1 VAVKTYRRQTNGE
14 RSKIGDTNRFVTGL
28 ILALAL
34 MPFAAGRVRA
44 EVKAGDVITGD
55 NANKVASL
63 VSPGNLILVKQGMTL
78 KIVPTGQLDWPNP
91 YKAATEKYSGQVQL
105 SPGGELGNYVAGLP
119 FPLLDANDPQVGRKI
134 MWNFSYR
141 PLYTDDIDIREAE
154 VESRTADP
162 AVSDSIERFTAGH
175 VALYDNINRNEV
187 PPTPVDPD
195 LIRGGIRYRF
205 AIYPLLEPS
214 ELRGAGFLRYRH
226 MDPSMEDDAWVYSS
240 FARKVRR
247 VAANTLADSIENG
260 GGDSA
265 GGSAATYANTLD
277 PDTYFGFAAKIE
289 DFDYR
294 LLGVKRMLACVEAEN
309 SPAQACPSDG
319 GRTVCPENWEKRY
332 LYVIEATAR
341 KTSILGSP
349 ISIPKRIL
357 YIDSEGW
364 FVTASDLYDQDGQLW
379 KTVATF
385 NAYRDRPTPGSQ
397 ISVWPFKRMFQTALV
412 DEDVRTGFSTILYTP
427 SRDSDFDDT
436 WSINQGVITPYLLEP
451 STIVRL
457 GH

>member
-1 VAVKTYRRQTNGE
+1 
-14 RSKIGDTNRFVTGL
+14 
-28 ILALAL
+28 
-34 MPFAAGRVRA
+34 
-44 EVKAGDVITGD
+44 
-55 NANKVASL
+55 
-63 VSPGNLILVKQGMTL
+63 
-78 KIVPTGQLDWPNP
+78 
-91 YKAATEKYSGQVQL
+91 
-105 SPGGELGNYVAGLP
+105 
-119 FPLLDANDPQVGRKI
+119 
-134 MWNFSYR
+134 
-141 PLYTDDIDIREAE
+141 
-154 VESRTADP
+154 
-162 AVSDSIERFTAGH
+162 
-175 VALYDNINRNEV
+175 
-187 PPTPVDPD
+187 
-195 LIRGGIRYRF
+195 
-205 AIYPLLEPS
+205 
-214 ELRGAGFLRYRH
+214 
-226 MDPSMEDDAWVYSS
+226 S